1 MSKSKTAVIEKP
13 AEAQPTTAEGA
24 LVSGRTKYEAAMAKA
39 EAAARSP
46 ELLESVRQFQNAIQ
60 MDPGSLEAYGW
71 LAQTYRMIAA
81 GIRNSDPNRAE
92 MLTRYACAVAWE
104 GTARAS
110 SAAAIPIRTKQEVR
124 TLIAWLRTTR
134 HLSASDAEKEMESMR
149 HQCIR
154 AALTGTT
161 SSV

>member
-1 MSKSKTAVIEKP
+1 MSKSKVAVVEKP
-13 AEAQPTTAEGA
+13 VENQPTTAENA
-24 LVSGRTKYEAAMAKA
+24 LASGRTKYEAAMARA

-60 MDPGSLEAYGW
+60 MDPDTLEAYGW

-81 GIRNSDPNRAE
+81 GARNSDPNRAE

-134 HLSASDAEKEMESMR
+134 HLSATDAEAEMESLR
-149 HQCIR
+149 DQWIH
-154 AALTGTT
+154 AALTGA
-161 SSV
+161 SASV